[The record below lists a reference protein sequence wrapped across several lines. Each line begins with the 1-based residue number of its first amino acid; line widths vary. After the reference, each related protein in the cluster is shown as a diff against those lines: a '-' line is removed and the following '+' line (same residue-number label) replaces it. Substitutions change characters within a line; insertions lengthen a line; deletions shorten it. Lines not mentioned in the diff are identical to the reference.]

1 MEKESKSVGLEK
13 KDAMNRARL
22 RVGVTEIAAKVGK
35 IRQPPSTGINP
46 DQNGLDWIGNKGL
59 RNREVGHVEIW
70 PRFTVERLKGVAAA
84 ARRPPSRT
92 LRPGRGGEEKRITVN
107 ACVEKED
114 FRRTLFEK
122 YSRWE
127 KLRRIVAWVVRA
139 AHMLL
144 QSRTK
149 SVASTGSP
157 EKLEEKVPFLSLSDV
172 KEAER

>member
-1 MEKESKSVGLEK
+1 M
-13 KDAMNRARL
+13 
-22 RVGVTEIAAKVGK
+22 
-35 IRQPPSTGINP
+35 
-46 DQNGLDWIGNKGL
+46 DWIGLGIKASETEKLAMWKYGPDSL
-59 RNREVGHVEIW
+59 WKDSKEW
-70 PRFTVERLKGVAAA
+70 PQQLADLHQELSDQDEGV
-84 ARRPPSRT
+84 RK
-92 LRPGRGGEEKRITVN
+92 KRITVN